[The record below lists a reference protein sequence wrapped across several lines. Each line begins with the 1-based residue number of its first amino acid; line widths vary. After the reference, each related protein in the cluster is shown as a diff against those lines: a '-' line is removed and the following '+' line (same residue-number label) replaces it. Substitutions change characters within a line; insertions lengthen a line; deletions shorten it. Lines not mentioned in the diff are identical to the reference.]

1 MCGFDKVGGGGRKET
16 TEIMPTHHA
25 KDYCPYSHK
34 FYFY

>member
-1 MCGFDKVGGGGRKET
+1 MCGFDKVGGGRKET

-25 KDYCPYSHK
+25 KDYSPYSHK